1 MYVIARLEAIIY
13 LLHLKSLLLDCFH
26 LLLKKAQNELN
37 QFVQSFAVDIRA
49 FAYGEKSVN

>member
-1 MYVIARLEAIIY
+1 MDY
-13 LLHLKSLLLDCFH
+13 FH